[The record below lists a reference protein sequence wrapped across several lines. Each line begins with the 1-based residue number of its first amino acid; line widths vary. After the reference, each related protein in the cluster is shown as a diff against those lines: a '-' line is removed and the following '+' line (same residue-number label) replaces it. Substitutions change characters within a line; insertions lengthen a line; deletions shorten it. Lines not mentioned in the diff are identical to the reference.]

1 MSHPVFALR
10 PEQDVMEAL
19 EGLIHRGYS
28 GAPVTDESGRL
39 VGVLSEQDCLRVM
52 SGAAFHATPEGH
64 VCDNMSRG
72 VETITPELALDLDR
86 RWTEIQDARAAK
98 LAEEQAKRA
107 AVPPVAKPQPKPERV
122 PKVVLE
128 PDPYVVRLEKRVAE
142 LEAEIASRTP
152 SNAEG
157 DAQRW
162 RDIAKVA
169 RDADPRP
176 GPDMADA
183 DLVDVIASALKH
195 YPKLVRR
202 VNELEDEA
210 GADGAL
216 IIAADAALSK
226 AGVSGGPSACSDRNL
241 TLAERIALL
250 AERAGEDASAAADAA
265 SAALESIADM
275 VKGALPDDVL
285 DLPLPDLLR
294 LLIRERDEASVQR
307 NALSELCNALD
318 VALENA
324 GVPRISLGGTTR
336 TRSLVER
343 LASVLSDLDESR
355 LQREALR
362 EAADRL
368 TQDLSAAKAR
378 MEEEIEHGTA
388 EHQERVRL
396 HVALC
401 AFADAV
407 RYKMP
412 DHPDVAAWT
421 PKALEDLCQHAM
433 RLTSTTSPAP
443 VVQEP
448 VPLAPDSLLVA
459 MLNAPDLRSTM
470 TEALIAAYRAKV
482 EHLDPAALATLLTGP
497 VSQIQ

>member
-1 MSHPVFALR
+1 MQCARKGCHANGTHKVRVPGPSDQSVYVCTEHKLLLEDLMSQGQSRKPCV
-10 PEQDVMEAL
+10 L
-19 EGLIHRGYS
+19 EGCERSAAARGACGVHYQRWYS
-28 GAPVTDESGRL
+28 RGWLE
-39 VGVLSEQDCLRVM
+39 
-52 SGAAFHATPEGH
+52 
-64 VCDNMSRG
+64 G

-142 LEAEIASRTP
+142 LEAEIATRTP
-152 SNAEG
+152 GAAEG

-307 NALSELCNALD
+307 N
-318 VALENA
+318 
-324 GVPRISLGGTTR
+324 T
-336 TRSLVER
+336 
-343 LASVLSDLDESR
+343 
-355 LQREALR
+355 LR